1 MPKKELKV
9 KRIIENFDF
18 VGIIKIYDGEDSD
31 EAYFGDALNCPW
43 YLMNMVVDTTV
54 NGEGM
59 FVSIDKESG
68 DPYLGIYVR
77 EAKTT

>member
-18 VGIIKIYDGEDSD
+18 IGTVKIYEEADD
-31 EAYFGDALNCPW
+31 EAYSGDALSCPW
-43 YLMNMVVDTTV
+43 YLMNKVVDTTV
-54 NGEGM
+54 NGEGI

-68 DPYLGIYVR
+68 NPYLGIYVR
-77 EAKTT
+77 EAKEI